1 MKMTSD
7 EQYALTLL
15 RRFPGAGALGGT
27 GDAVARRLVRA
38 AEMSKKLGGDAQLFA
53 TLRTAYP
60 DEHATAIAAGLD
72 STQVEAA
79 LWKAHEAELD
89 RTGAGQAGAPAV
101 ARDNLSRRKNEATVA
116 RRRAQ
121 AKASRRA
128 NRRR

>member
-79 LWKAHEAELD
+79 LWKAHEA
-89 RTGAGQAGAPAV
+89 RVGQAERGV
-101 ARDNLSRRKNEATVA
+101 TRDDSVRRKNNATVA